1 MEYEVKI
8 AIFFDAENIS
18 ANKVSPII
26 DALSAK
32 GDILFQRAY
41 ADWSIDN
48 TKSWQDQLIKTP
60 ISAIQAFHH
69 NEKQAV
75 DKLIMMDA
83 IEMAIKHN
91 EINSF
96 AIVASDN
103 GYYSLA
109 LRLRELGKRVIGI
122 GEKEKCNSIWIKAC
136 NEFIYIEDLDD
147 KDEDVLFNDKNSEL
161 NDFALEKF
169 LESAYDKTP
178 HYRDTN
184 VKLVSQM
191 WESIYRQKSDFN
203 VKDYGVKNS
212 IDLLKKY
219 GNKFQISDDGKK
231 QRTFFVEKIE
241 NNKESARKEGVIKK
255 RIKNYRIITAADDSG
270 DYFFYM
276 GEINESAKGEK
287 LDKGTRVNFQVV
299 NSPENNGGFEN
310 KNGRAT
316 DVCVIT

>member
-241 NNKESARKEGVIKK
+241 NNKESVRKEGVIKK

>member
-1 MEYEVKI
+1 
-8 AIFFDAENIS
+8 
-18 ANKVSPII
+18 
-26 DALSAK
+26 
-32 GDILFQRAY
+32 
-41 ADWSIDN
+41 
-48 TKSWQDQLIKTP
+48 
-60 ISAIQAFHH
+60 
-69 NEKQAV
+69 
-75 DKLIMMDA
+75 MMDA

-122 GEKEKCNSIWIKAC
+122 GEKEKCNPIWIKAC

-147 KDEDVLFNDKNSEL
+147 KDEDVLLNDKNSEL

-241 NNKESARKEGVIKK
+241 SNKESARKEGVIKK

>member
-8 AIFFDAENIS
+8 AVFFDAENIS
-18 ANKVSPII
+18 ANKVSLII
-26 DALSAK
+26 DSLSAK

-60 ISAIQAFHH
+60 ITAIQAFHH

-122 GEKEKCNSIWIKAC
+122 GEKGKCNPIWIKAC

-147 KDEDVLFNDKNSEL
+147 KDEDVLLNGKNSEL

-241 NNKESARKEGVIKK
+241 NSEESTRKKGVIKV
-255 RIKNYRIITAADDSG
+255 RIKNYRIITATDDSG

-287 LDKGTRVNFQVV
+287 LDKGTRVDFQVV
-299 NSPENNGGFEN
+299 NLPENNGGFEN

-316 DVCVIT
+316 DVCVIK

>member
-8 AIFFDAENIS
+8 AVFFDAENIS
-18 ANKVSPII
+18 ANKVSLII
-26 DALSAK
+26 DSLSAK

-60 ISAIQAFHH
+60 ITAIQAFHH

-147 KDEDVLFNDKNSEL
+147 KDEDVLLNDKNSEL

-203 VKDYGVKNS
+203 VKNYGVKNS

-241 NNKESARKEGVIKK
+241 NSEESTRKKGVIKV
-255 RIKNYRIITAADDSG
+255 RIKNYRIITATDDSG

-287 LDKGTRVNFQVV
+287 LDKGTRVDFQVV
-299 NSPENNGGFEN
+299 NFPENNGGFEN

-316 DVCVIT
+316 DVCVIK

>member
-8 AIFFDAENIS
+8 AVFFDAENIS
-18 ANKVSPII
+18 ANKVSLII
-26 DALSAK
+26 DSLSAK

-60 ISAIQAFHH
+60 ITAIQAFHH

-122 GEKEKCNSIWIKAC
+122 GEKEKCNPIWIKAC

-147 KDEDVLFNDKNSEL
+147 KDEDVLLNDKNSEL

-203 VKDYGVKNS
+203 VKDYGVKTA

-219 GNKFQISDDGKK
+219 ENKFQISDDDKN

-241 NNKESARKEGVIKK
+241 NDNCQRKTGFINR
-255 RIKNYRIITAADDSG
+255 RIKSYRIISADDGSG

-276 GEINESAKGEK
+276 SDINKDFKEEK
-287 LDKGTRVNFQVV
+287 LDKGTKVDFLVV
-299 NSPENNGGFEN
+299 KEPNLQAIENKD

-316 DVCVIT
+316 DVCVIK

>member
-8 AIFFDAENIS
+8 AVFFDAENIS
-18 ANKVSPII
+18 ANKVSLII
-26 DALSAK
+26 DSLSAK

-60 ISAIQAFHH
+60 ITAIQAFHH

-122 GEKEKCNSIWIKAC
+122 GEKGKCNPIQIKAC

-147 KDEDVLFNDKNSEL
+147 KDEDVLLNDKNSEL

-203 VKDYGVKNS
+203 VKDYGVETS

-316 DVCVIT
+316 DVCVIK

>member
-241 NNKESARKEGVIKK
+241 NNEESTRKKGVIKV
-255 RIKNYRIITAADDSG
+255 RIKNYRIITADDASG

-287 LDKGTRVNFQVV
+287 LDKGTRVDFQVV
-299 NSPENNGGFEN
+299 NLPENNGGFEN